1 MSKIS
6 AQRANSPSP
15 DPRSAPVTKE
25 PSSKTVQFARTPA
38 AATRSQAVT
47 GTWKKAVQHSAAHTV
62 SERVQSKVTNHIKQ
76 PFNFSSEGLAFEP
89 TNLNADIDS
98 FDKNSSTVST
108 RPEIGKRGIVFQET
122 NLDFD
127 IDSLTNK

>member
-47 GTWKKAVQHSAAHTV
+47 IDEIAANDYSLTPGRYVGVAAVAAEDEDDFTEKLREIHDELAELNEKAVELAGRIAS
-62 SERVQSKVTNHIKQ
+62 
-76 PFNFSSEGLAFEP
+76 NFEELLG
-89 TNLNADIDS
+89 
-98 FDKNSSTVST
+98 
-108 RPEIGKRGIVFQET
+108 
-122 NLDFD
+122 
-127 IDSLTNK
+127 